1 MKKRLDI
8 DSKLDTIIKRL
19 DKVDAKLST
28 IKNENIKLEKEEKL
42 IGKEDKRIEK
52 KENQIQK
59 EESKIEKGIFQIGKF
74 TFKRNHLMLLIRGTA
89 GSFLGVGLGRS
100 LLNMEDL
107 ANKLSW
113 WNILG
118 ILLFILI
125 ISGLLIYKNEKDF
138 VKKEGTGVIW
148 RRLIALYLIALIVE
162 FIALWLFSSL
172 PTNYLTLIKVLV
184 IGSYAAMAGA
194 VSFSLV

>member
-1 MKKRLDI
+1 MKKRSGI
-8 DSKLDTIIKRL
+8 DSKLNTIIHRL
-19 DKVDAKLST
+19 DKVDAKLSS
-28 IKNENIKLEKEEKL
+28 IKKENIKLEKEEKN
-42 IGKEDKRIEK
+42 ISQKETK
-52 KENQIQK
+52 IQK
-59 EESKIEKGIFQIGKF
+59 EEQKIEKSIFQIGKF

-113 WNILG
+113 WNIFG

-138 VKKEGTGVIW
+138 VKKEGTAVIW

>member
-1 MKKRLDI
+1 
-8 DSKLDTIIKRL
+8 
-19 DKVDAKLST
+19 
-28 IKNENIKLEKEEKL
+28 
-42 IGKEDKRIEK
+42 
-52 KENQIQK
+52 
-59 EESKIEKGIFQIGKF
+59 
-74 TFKRNHLMLLIRGTA
+74 
-89 GSFLGVGLGRS
+89 VGLGRS

-107 ANKLSW
+107 ANNLSW
-113 WNILG
+113 WNIFG

-125 ISGLLIYKNEKDF
+125 ISGLLIYKTEKDF

-148 RRLIALYLIALIVE
+148 RRLIALYLVALIVE

-172 PTNYLTLIKVLV
+172 PSDPVILIKVLV